1 MRMMTDELYTTAQA
15 AALTGKAERSVR
27 QLAERHADIGRR
39 IGHWWMFSAA
49 DLERIR
55 AIGRGGWRGGKRA
68 SSEAAQ

>member
-1 MRMMTDELYTTAQA
+1 MRMMDDLYTTAQA

-27 QLAERHADIGRR
+27 QLAERHDDIGRR

-55 AIGRGGWRGGKRA
+55 AIGRGGWRGGRRTNG
-68 SSEAAQ
+68 EADQ